1 MNFARIHNLR
11 LAVKASGHDFLGR
24 STARNSLLI
33 STHKFQNSSFTDD
46 FVVGGESLGSAATFG
61 SGVSLRAMYELTRAH
76 DKITV
81 GGTASTVV
89 LSGGYVQGGG
99 HSALSPTFGL
109 LADNCLG
116 IFLFCY

>member
-1 MNFARIHNLR
+1 M
-11 LAVKASGHDFLGR
+11 
-24 STARNSLLI
+24 
-33 STHKFQNSSFTDD
+33 
-46 FVVGGESLGSAATFG
+46 GGESLGSAATFG
-61 SGVSLRAMYELTRAH
+61 SGVSLRVMYELTRAH

-116 IFLFCY
+116 IFFLSYYHCVTVFSPTLIFRNLRGYC